1 MEAQILRPVNNA
13 INIQGKILYS
23 QGDRSW
29 NMIRIRKDILDEFP
43 QLREKQAKFSY
54 RMILHKSN
62 NELEKAIRAL
72 KRDGGAMPIL
82 LFLCREK
89 ITPQE
94 IRSAI

>member
-13 INIQGKILYS
+13 INIRGKILYS

-29 NMIRIRKDILDEFP
+29 NLIRIREDILDEFP

-54 RMILHKSN
+54 RMILHKSYSDF
-62 NELEKAIRAL
+62 EKAVREL
-72 KRDGGAMPIL
+72 KKNEEAIPIM

-89 ITPQE
+89 IE
-94 IRSAI
+94 SS